1 MEAIDRG
8 RKPVFIHVGVDFG
21 GSDAGV
27 AEHLLNHAEIGPT
40 RQEMGGKGVA
50 QKVGID
56 AGIEASGLRGP
67 FDDTPKVGGGQAPAV
82 ISQKDL
88 STRF

>member
-1 MEAIDRG
+1 M
-8 RKPVFIHVGVDFG
+8 
-21 GSDAGV
+21 
-27 AEHLLNHAEIGPT
+27 
-40 RQEMGGKGVA
+40 A